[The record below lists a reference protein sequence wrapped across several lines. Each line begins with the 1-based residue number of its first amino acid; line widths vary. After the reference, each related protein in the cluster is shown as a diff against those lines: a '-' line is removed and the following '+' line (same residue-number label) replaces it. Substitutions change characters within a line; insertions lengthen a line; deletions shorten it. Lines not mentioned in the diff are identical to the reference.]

1 MAMAAVLLLYYLTTP
16 CGGFNLDVDFPVYK
30 VGPPDTFFGFA
41 VAQHFR
47 NDEPLLLIGAPKAES
62 GQVGTEKAGA
72 LFSCPINTISR
83 EQNDSAHGARWCE
96 RSRIEYPTVDRSA
109 GVDYYSKPPNAI
121 RPEDIYTKNHQ
132 WLGSTVCSSGRGSRV
147 LVCAPNLIY
156 ETAAY
161 IEGACFLLRNDLSH
175 VKRIRT
181 CQAFTKKN
189 RHNDYGACQE
199 GFSAALSE
207 KHEVVAT
214 GLPGA
219 NRWTGGAF
227 AQDIDEALSTLHSR
241 WTAMVRGDHAVESV
255 VKAHSYFGYSISVGI
270 FGFWFERAGPN
281 GNLTLVAGCPRCNE
295 TGAVYFM
302 PFRKEVTVN
311 DYSALRLLSD
321 NFNLTGDQ
329 SLASGFGYS
338 VCVVDI
344 NNDGFDDLVVGAP
357 YFYGITSTEVYG
369 GRAYVYFSAGFKQP
383 KDLDTNVFQ
392 EAIRLSGPKDSMFG
406 ASIANLGDINN
417 DQFNDVA
424 IGAPYHEAGGAVY
437 IYLGADRSDFEQKP
451 IQVILGNKLHMWPLS
466 KPLETFGWSLSGG
479 TDLDSNG
486 YPDLLV
492 GAFKSDVAILLRARP
507 IIHVVAS
514 VEESDLTPIDVDS
527 QQCSEPWAKAC
538 VRFRTSLR
546 VKRQV
551 VGPQLDFSENIL
563 MCRLKVLSH
572 GTSALRAEF
581 SQSAKY
587 EKEWPCGAGAVERRQ
602 EKEHELFIRDSNRDW
617 LNPLK
622 FELSVSL
629 STSEPEFSTSPFE
642 PVDINDHPVLDK
654 KGSKKE
660 FTIEFNKKCGP
671 DNKCISDLS
680 LQCFFVDLAREP
692 SSDVYVKQ
700 VGKDDELDLQYRL
713 VNKGERA
720 YESSLFVLYNEDELE
735 RPMLLQKAHHR
746 LNFGKFENGLI
757 EVLLGNPLEADAEIV
772 FSLKFKLTR
781 GRSEGLGDA
790 LIFDSYVNSTSI
802 EKYEDDNRCT
812 ASVKVIKKA
821 ELEIVGTSEPQ
832 LVYFGGKSFGQ
843 SAVDYEEDIGPQ
855 VVHTYL
861 VRNGG
866 PWGVNDVTVIID
878 HPHQIG
884 STYGRG
890 KWALYLMYL
899 PIIELPVPG
908 STVTETRNCYVDSM
922 ADYVNP
928 LEIKGTYWDNEVADV
943 SKSKRQIGSA
953 EDESE
958 ETIRNLNGK
967 RRQHFTTPE
976 KSSFLSSI
984 SAPQFRAPT
993 EVVEEGGETYTRAVI
1008 SCHRQGQKRTAS
1020 CFKIR
1025 CFLDYLEPNITATIR
1040 VRSRLWNSTFVED
1053 YRHVDH
1059 VLIESHATVDM
1070 NRLQGIEET
1079 NYLDNEATAVTRV
1092 QPDMPKIAEKKK
1104 VPLWIIILAVLG
1116 GIFLLL
1122 LVIIVLWKCGFFKRR
1137 NYYDKP
1143 LYTAEYKRS
1152 DDYD

>member
-1 MAMAAVLLLYYLTTP
+1 MAFVLLLYYLTTP
-16 CGGFNLDVDFPVYK
+16 CRSFNLDTDFPVYK

-62 GQVGTEKAGA
+62 GQVGTRKAGA

-83 EQNDSAHGARWCE
+83 EQNDSSHGALWCE
-96 RSRIEYPTVDRSA
+96 RGRIEYPPIDKTA
-109 GVDYYSKPPNAI
+109 GVDFYNSPPNGI
-121 RPEDIYTKNHQ
+121 TFEDIFTKNHQ
-132 WLGSTVCSSGRGSRV
+132 WLGSTVCSSGRDSRV

-156 ETAAY
+156 EMAY
-161 IEGACFLLRNDLSH
+161 IEGVCFLLRNDLSH

-181 CQAFTKKN
+181 CQGFTKKN
-189 RHNDYGACQE
+189 RHNDYGVCQE
-199 GFSAALSE
+199 GFSATLSE
-207 KHEVVAT
+207 KHEVIAT

-227 AQDIDEALSTLHSR
+227 AQDIDEAQSTLHSR
-241 WTAMVRGDHAVESV
+241 WTATVRGDHAVESV
-255 VKAHSYFGYSISVGI
+255 VKAHSYFGYSINVGI
-270 FGFWFERAGPN
+270 FGFWYEQAGRN

-302 PFRKEVTVN
+302 PFSKEVTVN

-321 NFNLTGDQ
+321 HFNLTGDEWF
-329 SLASGFGYS
+329 ASGFGYC
-338 VCVVDI
+338 VGVVDI
-344 NNDGFDDLVVGAP
+344 NGDGFDDLLVGAP

-369 GRAYVYFSAGFKQP
+369 GRAYVYFSIGSKQS
-383 KDLDTNVFQ
+383 KDLNAHVFQ

-406 ASIANLGDINN
+406 ASVANLGDINN
-417 DQFNDVA
+417 DKFNDIA
-424 IGAPYHEAGGAVY
+424 IGAPYHDDGGAVY
-437 IYLGADRSDFEQKP
+437 IYLGAERSNFEQKP
-451 IQVILGNKLHMWPLS
+451 IQVILGNKLHLSPLS

-479 TDLDSNG
+479 TDMDNNG

-492 GAFKSDVAILLRARP
+492 GAFKSDVAVLLRARP
-507 IIHVVAS
+507 IVHVVAS
-514 VEESDLTPIDVDS
+514 VEETDLTPIDLDV
-527 QQCSEPWAKAC
+527 QHCSEPWAKAC
-538 VRFRTSLR
+538 VRFRTKLR

-551 VGPQLDFSENIL
+551 VGPQLDFSEDIL
-563 MCRLKVLSH
+563 RCRLKVLSH
-572 GTSALRAEF
+572 GSSALRAEF
-581 SQSAKY
+581 AQGAKY
-587 EKEWPCGAGAVERRQ
+587 EREWACGKGAVERPQ
-602 EKEHELFIRDSNRDW
+602 EKEHNLFIRDSNRDW

-622 FELSVSL
+622 FEFSVSL
-629 STSEPEFSTSPFE
+629 SKSKPDFSHAAASLP
-642 PVDINDHPVLDK
+642 DINDHPVLDK

-660 FTIEFNKKCGP
+660 FMIEFNKKCGL
-671 DNKCISDLS
+671 DNKCVSDLA
-680 LQCFFVDLAREP
+680 LQCFFVDLARE
-692 SSDVYVKQ
+692 SNSDVYVKQ

-735 RPMLLQKAHHR
+735 RPMLLQKSHYG

-757 EVLLGNPLEADAEIV
+757 EVLLGNPLEAIAEIV
-772 FSLKFKLTR
+772 FSLRFKLTR
-781 GRSEGLGDA
+781 GRSEGLGDV
-790 LIFDSYVNSTSI
+790 LIFDSYVNSTST
-802 EKYEDDNRCT
+802 EKYEDDNRCK

-821 ELEIVGTSEPQ
+821 ELEIVGTSDPQ

-843 SAVDYEEDIGPQ
+843 SAVEYEEDIGPQ

-866 PWGVNDVTVIID
+866 PWGVNDVTVNID
-878 HPHQIG
+878 HPYQI
-884 STYGRG
+884 SDTHVRG

-899 PIIELPVPG
+899 PIIELPIPG
-908 STVTETRNCYVDSM
+908 STITETRNCYVDSM
-922 ADYVNP
+922 AEYVNP
-928 LEIKGTYWDNEVADV
+928 LEIKGAFWDREVAEV
-943 SKSKRQIGSA
+943 TRSKRQIGSA
-953 EDESE
+953 EDEIE
-958 ETIRNLNGK
+958 EMRVQGGK
-967 RRQHFTTPE
+967 RKQSSE
-976 KSSFLSSI
+976 KVGKGSSTSGGSSMRE
-984 SAPQFRAPT
+984 FRAPT
-993 EVVEEGGETYTRAVI
+993 ETVEEGGETYTRVVI
-1008 SCHRQGQKRTAS
+1008 SCHRQGRKKTAS

-1059 VLIESHATVDM
+1059 LLIESHATVDM
-1070 NRLQGIEET
+1070 NRFQGIEET

-1092 QPDMPKIAEKKK
+1092 QPDMPKIAEKKR
-1104 VPLWIIILAVLG
+1104 VPLWIIILAILG

-1122 LVIIVLWKCGFFKRR
+1122 LVIILLWKCGFFKRGK
-1137 NYYDKP
+1137 YYDKP